1 MMSSA
6 CVSLRPQQLKPQT
19 HGAAIGH
26 HTQLTATSA
35 TTVTMSPKPHKNQS
49 GSVHQKTK
57 NPRTVPGSAKRLQ
70 SRKAIKCEE
79 GQFGGHVLAFQS
91 RELQAACR
99 ICRIVVPA

>member
-26 HTQLTATSA
+26 QMQLTATSA
-35 TTVTMSPKPHKNQS
+35 TTVTMSPKPQRNQS

-57 NPRTVPGSAKRLQ
+57 NPRTVPGSAKRRARRVNLEDM
-70 SRKAIKCEE
+70 SLLSKAENCK
-79 GQFGGHVLAFQS
+79 Q
-91 RELQAACR
+91 
-99 ICRIVVPA
+99 PAGFAGL

>member
-57 NPRTVPGSAKRLQ
+57 NPRTVPGVRGGSIWRTCPCFPKPRTASSLQDLPDCSASL
-70 SRKAIKCEE
+70 S
-79 GQFGGHVLAFQS
+79 
-91 RELQAACR
+91 
-99 ICRIVVPA
+99 